1 MIYSAENGQPNES
14 IKMFEKKFKGSIK
27 NFKEILI
34 EAEGI
39 LNPENKITD
48 ISKIN
53 LLKIMGQCDINRENK
68 II

>member
-68 II
+68 IN

>member
-27 NFKEILI
+27 NFKDILI

-53 LLKIMGQCDINRENK
+53 LLKIMGQCDINREIK
-68 II
+68 IN

>member
-1 MIYSAENGQPNES
+1 
-14 IKMFEKKFKGSIK
+14 MFEKKFKGSIK
-27 NFKEILI
+27 NFKDILI

-53 LLKIMGQCDINRENK
+53 LLKIMGQSDINREIK
-68 II
+68 IN